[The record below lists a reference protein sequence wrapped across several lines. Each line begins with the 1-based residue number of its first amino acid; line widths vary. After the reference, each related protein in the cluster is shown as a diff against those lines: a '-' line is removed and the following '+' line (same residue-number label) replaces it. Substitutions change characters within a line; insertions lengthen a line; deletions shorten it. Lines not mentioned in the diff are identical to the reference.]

1 MEIAK
6 LLTLGLVVAST
17 GYWLLCLFGALRF
30 LSRRPDQC
38 QEGTP
43 PVTILKPVKGL
54 DPDLAENCRSFCRQD
69 YPVYQ
74 VIFGVADPQDPAIPV
89 LQRVLE
95 ESEGDRHR
103 LVIGPED
110 YGPNRKV
117 SLLHQMLPF
126 AAHEIVVISDSDVR
140 VGPDY
145 LRHIAPPFMDQG
157 VGLVTCLYRG
167 DSPESLAACLEA
179 WAIDD
184 TFVPSVMA
192 AYATEGVTFAFG
204 STLALRRKILEQI
217 GGFTPFAD
225 LLADDYHLAK
235 EVRRQGYRLVL
246 SDYPVACILGR
257 SSFSEVFSRLVRWT
271 RTHRACR
278 PMGYLLSGISHG
290 TIFSLLYLLLDLFSS
305 RALVVATATIA
316 VRASVAFFID
326 ASILKSRQAA
336 ARLWLLVPGDLLT
349 FAAWVLSFAGKQIRW
364 RGTLYRIADGG
375 RLVELGDAA
384 GSTSSR

>member
-1 MEIAK
+1 MDLAK

-17 GYWLLCLFGALRF
+17 GYWLLCLLGALKF
-30 LSRRPDQC
+30 MSRRADQKP
-38 QEGTP
+38 EGTP
-43 PVTILKPVKGL
+43 PVTILKPVRGL

-74 VIFGVADPQDPAIPV
+74 VIFSVADPQDAAIPV
-89 LQRVLE
+89 LQRVLD
-95 ESEGDRHR
+95 ESESDRHR
-103 LVIGPED
+103 LVIGPEV

-167 DSPESLAACLEA
+167 DSADSLAARLEA
-179 WAIDD
+179 WAINA

-204 STLALRRKILEQI
+204 STLALRKKTLEQI

-225 LLADDYHLAK
+225 FLADDYQMAM
-235 EVRRQGYRLVL
+235 EARRQGYRLLL

-257 SSFSEVFSRLVRWT
+257 SRFSEVFSRLVRWA

-278 PMGYLLSGISHG
+278 PTGYFLSGISHG
-290 TIFSLLYLLLDLFSS
+290 TIFSFLYLLLDRFSP
-305 RALVVATATIA
+305 AAFVVAMAAIA
-316 VRASVAFFID
+316 LRAGVAVVVD
-326 ASILKSRQAA
+326 AFILKSRHAA
-336 ARLWLLVPGDLLT
+336 ACLWLLVPGDLLT
-349 FAAWVLSFAGKQIRW
+349 FTAWVLSFAGKQIRW
-364 RGTLYRIADGG
+364 RGTLYRIVDRG
-375 RLVELGDAA
+375 RLIELGDAEA
-384 GSTSSR
+384 STSSR